1 MNETFGQRFA
11 RLRKEKGFTQEDIA
25 FKVNISAQAV
35 SKWENDISLPDISI
49 LGDLSDLL
57 DVTIDELLG
66 KVNKKDVTI
75 IPEHERKDI
84 NKMFLR
90 IIVKAEENKVKIN
103 IPIALLKICIESGM
117 AIPQITGNEALAN
130 LDWKQIYELVESGVI
145 GELISIEGEDGEQ
158 VSIVVE

>member
-66 KVNKKDVTI
+66 KVNKKDVTV

-103 IPIALLKICIESGM
+103 IPIVLLKICIESGM